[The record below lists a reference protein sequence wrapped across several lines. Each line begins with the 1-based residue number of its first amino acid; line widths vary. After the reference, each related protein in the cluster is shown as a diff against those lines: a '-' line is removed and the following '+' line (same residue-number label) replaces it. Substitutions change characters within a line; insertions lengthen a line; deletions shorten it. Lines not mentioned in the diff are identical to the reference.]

1 MDLAGVQRL
10 TCSLPA
16 ASRLHARTT
25 RHLTTR
31 PSSLRLVGLPVRG
44 TQTGWSV
51 SDRRQIQRFSNG
63 TLTQTVPAPAS
74 TTSSERAEDT
84 RPSRP
89 CVRLLCPCLALLLS
103 LMLLTGLSGCGP
115 ASSDHAPN
123 LELRASVGVPPLSEQ
138 GPSPRND
145 PVTPAASPLP
155 RASRL
160 PVKARRARRTPWSC
174 PRGWPKNS
182 ILRSSACVSGTA
194 TRGRSRTRRHPWIH

>member
-1 MDLAGVQRL
+1 MPIQNQPD
-10 TCSLPA
+10 
-16 ASRLHARTT
+16 SRLRSRPTP
-25 RHLTTR
+25 RVHLLTHDSTYLTAR
-31 PSSLRLVGLPVRG
+31 PSSLRLMGRSFTGQCP
-44 TQTGWSV
+44 TQL
-51 SDRRQIQRFSNG
+51 RSNG
-63 TLTQTVPAPAS
+63 TLTQSVPNPTS
-74 TTSSERAEDT
+74 TTSPERSVDMC
-84 RPSRP
+84 PSRT
-89 CVRLLCPCLALLLS
+89 CLALLLS